1 MVKLVLF
8 DIDGT
13 LIRSGGAGVKAFGR
27 AMESIFKIPNATAG
41 VSFAG
46 RTDTGLVR
54 ELFLRHRIS
63 HTDENVREFFECY
76 VFWLDRLLNELDGR
90 PCPGAFEMVEDF
102 QRLPL
107 PPRLGLLTG
116 NIRLGAEI
124 KMRYFGLWDHFVMG
138 AFGDDHHDRN
148 KLAAVAKLRGTR
160 VLKREL
166 RAEEILVIGDTPL
179 DIECARAIG
188 ARCLAVATGGAKLPD
203 LVAHQPAWAVENLR
217 AVRAEEVCG

>member
-27 AMESIFKIPNATAG
+27 AMETIFKIPNATAG

-54 ELFLRHRIS
+54 ELFLRHRIP
-63 HTDENVREFFECY
+63 HTEENCREFFECY

-124 KMRYFGLWDHFVMG
+124 KMRYFGLWDYFVTG
-138 AFGDDHHDRN
+138 AFGDDHEDRN
-148 KLAAVAKLRGTR
+148 QLAVVAQKRGNE
-160 VLKREL
+160 LLEREL
-166 RAEEILVIGDTPL
+166 TGDQILVIGDTPA
-179 DIECARAIG
+179 DVKCAQAIN
-188 ARCLAVATGGAKLPD
+188 ARCLAVATGGSTVEELKQHQPTWAVPD
-203 LVAHQPAWAVENLR
+203 LQR
-217 AVRAEEVCG
+217 VRAWEICG